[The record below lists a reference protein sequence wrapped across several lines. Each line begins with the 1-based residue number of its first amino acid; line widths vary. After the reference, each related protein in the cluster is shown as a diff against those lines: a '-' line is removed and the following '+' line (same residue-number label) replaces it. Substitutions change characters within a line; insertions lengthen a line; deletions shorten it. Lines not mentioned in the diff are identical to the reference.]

1 MTKEPDMS
9 SIYIAQLGALEA
21 ELERVNRENIRLD
34 AENRDLRNKLYSIDS
49 SRYEPEEF
57 LYRVLCD
64 VRSAGYINGNLN
76 RQAQMASDGIEAYK
90 AYVKAKEKTDG
101 KG

>member
-1 MTKEPDMS
+1 MMH
-9 SIYIAQLGALEA
+9 
-21 ELERVNRENIRLD
+21 
-34 AENRDLRNKLYSIDS
+34 
-49 SRYEPEEF
+49 PEEF

-64 VRSAGYINGNLN
+64 VRAAGYINGNLN

-90 AYVKAKEKTDG
+90 AYVKEKEKTDG